1 MRAHAPPGAPPLF
14 RITDVLTHEEIRALL
29 PASNL
34 RGLAAVGSTWA
45 LIAVAFA
52 AVARWPSPG
61 VVVAALVFIGARQL
75 ALGILMH
82 EAAHRTLLV
91 PRRLNDFVGEWLCA
105 KPIWSDLAGYR
116 DSHLRHHRFNG
127 TAEDPDLPI
136 VSQFPTTPAGLVMC
150 FLRDLLGVTGAF
162 RLAVTLLVDFG
173 FLAFSASGEGTPLDQ
188 RSRRT
193 WEIVRAG
200 ARNLSKVAIPNLAIL
215 GVLWAVGH
223 PRLYLLWWVAWATT
237 MQAFFRIRAMLD
249 HACTP
254 DPGDPLRNSRTTGAQ
269 LWERLTVAPHRVNY
283 HLEHHLLMT
292 VPFFNLPRLHAL
304 LRERQALA
312 HACVERGSLAVFAQ
326 AAAGAGAPPAESTRR
341 GPLPPPLPAYHRR
354 EHASLVAYLGGE
366 VTRRAILM
374 RRGA

>member
-1 MRAHAPPGAPPLF
+1 MRAHAAPGALPPF
-14 RITDVLTHEEIRALL
+14 RVTDALTREEIRALL
-29 PASNL
+29 PASNP
-34 RGLAAVGSTWA
+34 RGLAAVASTWA
-45 LIAVAFA
+45 GIAIAFA
-52 AVARWPSPG
+52 AVALWPSPG
-61 VVVAALVFIGARQL
+61 VVVAAVVFLGARQL

-127 TAEDPDLPI
+127 TPTDPDLPI

-150 FLRDLLGVTGAF
+150 FLRDLLGVTAVF

-188 RSRRT
+188 RTRSA
-193 WEIVRAG
+193 WEVVGAG
-200 ARNLSKVAIPNLAIL
+200 ARSLSRVAIPNLAIF

-223 PRLYLLWWVAWATT
+223 PGLYLLWWVAWATT

-254 DPGDPLRNSRTTGAQ
+254 DAGDPLRNSRTTGAR
-269 LWERLTVAPHRVNY
+269 LWERLTVSPHRVNY

-304 LRERQALA
+304 LRDRGALA
-312 HACVERGSLAVFAQ
+312 QACVDRGSLTVLAR
-326 AAAGAGAPPAESTRR
+326 AAAGSGTPPAESHP
-341 GPLPPPLPAYHRR
+341 GPPRPPPPPAYHRR

-374 RRGA
+374 RRGP

>member
-1 MRAHAPPGAPPLF
+1 MRAHAPPGTPPPF
-14 RITDVLTHEEIRALL
+14 RVTDALTRDEIRALL

-34 RGLAAVGSTWA
+34 RGLAAVASTWA
-45 LIAVAFA
+45 LIAIAFA

-61 VVVAALVFIGARQL
+61 VVVAAVVFLGARQL
-75 ALGILMH
+75 ALGVLMH

-127 TAEDPDLPI
+127 TPADPDLPI
-136 VSQFPTTPAGLVMC
+136 VSQFPTTPGRLVMC
-150 FLRDLLGVTGAF
+150 FLRDLLGVTAAL
-162 RLAVTLLVDFG
+162 RLAVTVLVDFG
-173 FLAFSASGEGTPLDQ
+173 FLAFSVSGEGTPLDQ
-188 RSRRT
+188 RSRST
-193 WEIVRAG
+193 WDVVRAG
-200 ARNLSKVAIPNLAIL
+200 VGNLSRVAIPHLAIL
-215 GVLWAVGH
+215 GVLWAVGQ

-254 DPGDPLRNSRTTGAQ
+254 DAGDPLRNSRTTGAQ

-304 LRERQALA
+304 LRERGVLDK
-312 HACVERGSLAVFAQ
+312 ACVDRWSVTVFAQ
-326 AAAGAGAPPAESTRR
+326 AAAGSGAPAESTPR
-341 GPLPPPLPAYHRR
+341 PPPAPPLPAYRRR

-366 VTRRAILM
+366 VTRRAIQM
-374 RRGA
+374 RRGP